1 MGDRALERQACDM
14 HRTRRQAT
22 LVDHVRIAMSRRE
35 ERRTA
40 ASGQSSATRSR
51 RHVESAQM
59 ARWEND
65 GGAIGQTADQRP
77 RPLP

>member
-1 MGDRALERQACDM
+1 MGDHRPERQACDM

-40 ASGQSSATRSR
+40 ASDKVAATRR
-51 RHVESAQM
+51 RGHVASEQM

-65 GGAIGQTADQRP
+65 GGAIGHTSGQRP